1 MDKIIKNV
9 LKKIEDAGFEAYLV
23 GGFVRDYL
31 LGIKSLDVDI
41 CTNALPKDLH
51 QMFPSNSNSNTYGG
65 FNLKIKN
72 YNIDITTYRKELKY
86 DKRKPTEIV
95 YIDKLE
101 DDIVR
106 RDFTINSVCMNK
118 EEKIIAFISLEHRVK
133 ELKIKDIAVLPEYQ
147 SSGIGTELL
156 NFAKEQAIKNNK
168 SKIILGMIYANEK
181 LRIWYEKYGFKI
193 KEIITYPSTGEVAK
207 MEYIIK

>member
-1 MDKIIKNV
+1 LASGVLKEITNYDELKKCLEIIIKTYRDRDEK
-9 LKKIEDAGFEAYLV
+9 LKLSKENNMRHSAMTFEQLKEMNDAG
-23 GGFVRDYL
+23 
-31 LGIKSLDVDI
+31 IK
-41 CTNALPKDLH
+41 
-51 QMFPSNSNSNTYGG
+51 MYG
-65 FNLKIKN
+65 
-72 YNIDITTYRKELKY
+72 YY
-86 DKRKPTEIV
+86 
-95 YIDKLE
+95 
-101 DDIVR
+101 
-106 RDFTINSVCMNK
+106 K